1 MIHRVF
7 GIILP
12 APGVCSDQKTL
23 HGCGPGSKRE
33 KFMKKHCRK
42 TCGLCE
48 MLVLVTGGMSPGGD
62 LDSVELLNMDGT
74 WNCPMPPLPV
84 PRFGHSQTG
93 AVTCGGHK
101 DGSYEVTV
109 QKSCVTLSSDW
120 EQTHNLTARW
130 GRWDHSAWRSPR
142 GVVLMGG
149 GLYPGWRGQGERI
162 PYLTTTEILTQDGD
176 TPPVF
181 TLSYETM

>member
-1 MIHRVF
+1 M
-7 GIILP
+7 
-12 APGVCSDQKTL
+12 
-23 HGCGPGSKRE
+23 
-33 KFMKKHCRK
+33 
-42 TCGLCE
+42 
-48 MLVLVTGGMSPGGD
+48 LVTGGVSFEKQTSTPKWYNRRPRIWYKQTV
-62 LDSVELLNMDGT
+62 LKSVELLNMDGT

-149 GLYPGWRGQGERI
+149 GLYPGWRGQGQPI

-176 TPPVF
+176 TTPGF